1 MPFGKADILLP
12 LLPEQVHLVLGIAR
26 TAVKAVL
33 PSAEQALFLLDAG
46 GSAQTAEHF
55 LGFHIK
61 KEQASWFQEQADPA
75 KHLFQFPQTG
85 KVVDAVQ
92 TAHRSAD
99 GTVQVQFIGLL
110 ADPYRGY
117 GQIGAF
123 FTRHAEHLL
132 GSVAA
137 DHFISL
143 LRQQPGQGAGAAAK
157 LQHQPGIDAV
167 LVKKRTNT
175 TAEAVVDGLVDQ
187 AVIAVRQA
195 RILIHF
201 TCAARCRAR
210 S

>member
-1 MPFGKADILLP
+1 MPFGEADILLP
-12 LLPEQVHLVLGIAR
+12 LLPEQVHLMLCIAR

-33 PSAEQALFLLDAG
+33 PGAEQAIFLLDAG
-46 GSAQTAEHF
+46 GPSQAAEH
-55 LGFHIK
+55 LPGFHIK
-61 KEQASWFQEQADPA
+61 KKQAAWLQEQADPA
-75 KHLFQFPQTG
+75 KHLFQFPQAG

-92 TAHRSAD
+92 TAHRGAD
-99 GTVQVQFIGLL
+99 GTVQVQFVGLL
-110 ADPYRGY
+110 ADPYRRH

-123 FTRHAEHLL
+123 FTRHVEHLL

-157 LQHQPGIDAV
+157 LQHQPVIDAV

-195 RILIHF
+195 RILVHF
-201 TCAARCRAR
+201 TCAVRCRAR